1 MNYKVL
7 SYIMVMVSL
16 VMVSCQNPATR
27 PTPDVSDINL
37 EVDLIRYDAGLA
49 NIDPD
54 KAGASYLQLL
64 TAYPKMTDLYFKQ
77 LVKMHTPD
85 RKEFYNRISE
95 FAKEERIV
103 SLLDTIEH
111 TFPYNDKRIAKSLE
125 KPLKY
130 LKHYFPDKETP
141 EFYTLM
147 SEFGYQNFIFEGEDG
162 RDAIGIG
169 LDFFLGD
176 DFEYKKIDPG
186 NPAFSKYLS
195 RTYTPEYIAKRSM
208 EMIVVDILGDP
219 TGKRFIDKMIYQGK
233 KAYVLSHIF
242 PSTPDT
248 ILWEYTNPQLE
259 WVVDNELEIWSYFLE
274 KELLYETNHLE
285 IAHYIEPAPTSKG
298 MPEVAPGRTAVYSGY
313 RIVESFME
321 RNPDFTLKDLIEYK
335 DAQRL
340 LEQSKYKPS
349 RR

>member
-7 SYIMVMVSL
+7 VYIAVVASIVIM
-16 VMVSCQNPATR
+16 SCQNPTSR
-27 PTPDVSDINL
+27 PAPDVSDVKV

-49 NIDPD
+49 NIDPE
-54 KAGASYLQLL
+54 KAEASYVQLL
-64 TAYPKMTDLYFKQ
+64 TAYPKMTDLYFKE
-77 LVKMHTPD
+77 LVKMYTPD
-85 RKEFYNRISE
+85 KKVYYERISE

-111 TFPYNDKRIAKSLE
+111 IFPYDDKTIAQSIE
-125 KPLKY
+125 QPLKY
-130 LKHYFPDKETP
+130 LKHYFPEKEIP
-141 EFYTLM
+141 VFYTLM
-147 SEFGYQNFIFEGEDG
+147 SEFGYQNFIFEDEDG

-195 RTYTPEYIAKRSM
+195 RTYKADYIAKKSI
-208 EMIVVDILGDP
+208 EMVVVDILGNP
-219 TGKRFIDKMIYQGK
+219 TGKRFIDRMIYHGK
-233 KAYVLSHIF
+233 KAYVMAHLF
-242 PSTPDT
+242 PSTTDT
-248 ILWEYTNPQLE
+248 ILWEYTSPQMD
-259 WVVDNELEIWSYFLE
+259 WVKDNELEIWSYFLE

-285 IAHYIEPAPTSKG
+285 IAHYIESAPTSKG
-298 MPEVAPGRTAVYSGY
+298 MPKVAPGRTGVYSGY
-313 RIVESFME
+313 KIIESFMD
-321 RNPDFTLKDLIEYK
+321 RNPDFTIKDLIEHK